1 MESLLARLVT
11 YKFMDGPGLVNDLF
25 NQPKEKLLF
34 SLLLFMLIIGSS
46 LCIVYRT
53 LFQRG
58 SSVSKSS
65 THKNIDPQLLVN
77 LWTDQN
83 RNLCTGIVDLCVVPN
98 GVKNVLYLPRVSSPV
113 IYSQR
118 SPPTV
123 SANIMSLPLLVT
135 SNRLSFSGECQ
146 GNQKV
151 SHIRF
156 SLSNFSLE
164 VMLNLSFNNTN
175 LIALQGV
182 SSHPHFS
189 LSIESP
195 DPLENAKQDLLCTI
209 EDIVSN
215 LHLIWKDAGALL
227 DSQEIL
233 KSSKG
238 CNELFSDLDSKVTE
252 DEGEDLYPSTF
263 SQSFHFESGIAS
275 KGNTKTA
282 IELNANILTESVH
295 SLPEAA
301 SINPVF
307 LDSHL
312 HMANIFAP
320 SSETDDS
327 TEALPEPMVLAYNP
341 SLKKKLGES
350 IYRRHQRSASDF
362 VDQEVEDTEGTLN
375 DTEPVPLDPIVH
387 PPEEQHPT
395 DQNEGKPVFSLPNQ
409 RSLKR
414 VIDVSPLHERV
425 TPNLASKNLLVKVV
439 KADFI
444 DLKSSSDAYCVV
456 ELDEPYQRHATH
468 VVPPSEQLFWDQ
480 HLLFGLNSNSKRA
493 TFEVFELSK
502 RRKSIS
508 RGYAEVYLPELLTS
522 SVRGCLSEL
531 LRCIPLDPKQHS
543 SSTLGMAVGIGG
555 SGGGKWDHTS
565 NPTSSSTSLTIRK
578 PTVTAE
584 FHFMERLI
592 DDPFSVCKGRS
603 GVSSPTPLSKLRAAA
618 MTSPASSSD
627 SSLSQTAGAAASD
640 STGTGIGAGADRSLH
655 SSKEEMEDNKQL
667 ELETPKDVTP
677 TPLMESGKQHESRL
691 QRSTSTRGS
700 RLFEPAFENLRL
712 ADTNAALTS
721 RQQYGHRAGGGYGG
735 LRRKS
740 VPRVLSTGL
749 GGGSSSTTSGFGLLG
764 PSSQLAAVV
773 AGLTAASV
781 ESSDASV
788 DPSTAAAVASAVAVA
803 AATGRSTSSSAAL
816 DRRVMAIGA
825 GSGGVVGPADS
836 LFEGTATSMATL
848 GISEHEPRSDT
859 VVRYAAP
866 AANVAE
872 SLGTYSAQLPPKRSD
887 ATGAKLI
894 NLFKSKKK
902 HQQPSGM
909 ARLLYLQDL
918 EGSEFDAI
926 STEGYQRILHGDQT
940 EKQ

>member
-1 MESLLARLVT
+1 
-11 YKFMDGPGLVNDLF
+11 MDGPGLVNDLF

-83 RNLCTGIVDLCVVPN
+83 RNLCTGIVDLCVAFIN
-98 GVKNVLYLPRVSSPV
+98 TYTDRVKVLFVFYL
-113 IYSQR
+113 
-118 SPPTV
+118 T
-123 SANIMSLPLLVT
+123 
-135 SNRLSFSGECQ
+135 
-146 GNQKV
+146 
-151 SHIRF
+151 IRF
-156 SLSNFSLE
+156 K
-164 VMLNLSFNNTN
+164 
-175 LIALQGV
+175 
-182 SSHPHFS
+182 
-189 LSIESP
+189 
-195 DPLENAKQDLLCTI
+195 LENAKQDLLCTI

-655 SSKEEMEDNKQL
+655 SSKGAFRL
-667 ELETPKDVTP
+667 RRAVTFNVGRQV
-677 TPLMESGKQHESRL
+677 ESGKQHESRL